1 MHIIVVGGGIIGATT
16 AHACLRHGHEVT
28 LLEAGDALAGGTS
41 FANGGQIAVSESAPW
56 SQPGLP
62 MKMLARSW
70 RADAPFRLRLRAD
83 PAQWRWLL
91 AFLANSRARAHHAGR
106 MRNLALARYS
116 LACLQR
122 TRAELG
128 NDFAYD
134 DAQKGILQLV
144 PAGAN
149 IDLDH
154 IRDQTARGVPVSWLG
169 PEEIAATEP
178 ALTAAVKNGL
188 FAGGVWGKAD
198 ESGDARVFTQRLVDT
213 FARAR
218 FVCHQN
224 MPVTQ
229 IIRKDK
235 QVRGVMSAERRF
247 EAEAVIVAAGVKSR
261 DLLAPLGVKLPIY
274 GVKGYSITMPLD
286 KGAPAPEISLTD
298 LKNRL
303 VVSRLGARLRVAG
316 FAEIGARPDIA
327 SVRVAAMRARVGE
340 LFPDLTL
347 PDNVSPWVGFRPMTP
362 DGAPL
367 IGPVPNVAGLYVNSG
382 HGPLG
387 WTFSHGAAQIVADL
401 ASGITPALDIEG
413 LSVTRAMARI
423 FSRRGAA

>member
-16 AHACLRHGHEVT
+16 AYACLRRGHEVT

-41 FANGGQIAVSESAPW
+41 YANGGQIAVSESAPW

-83 PAQWRWLL
+83 PTQWRWLF
-91 AFLANSRARAHHAGR
+91 AFLANSRAGPHHAGR
-106 MRNLALARYS
+106 MRNLALGRYS

-128 NDFAYD
+128 NDFTYD

-144 PAGAN
+144 PTGAS

-154 IRDQTARGVPVSWLG
+154 IRDQRARGVPVSWLG
-169 PEEIAATEP
+169 PEEIAAVEP
-178 ALTAAVKNGL
+178 ALTSAVEDGL
-188 FAGGVWGKAD
+188 FAGAVWGKAD
-198 ESGDARVFTQRLVDT
+198 ESGDAHLFAQRLVGA
-213 FARAR
+213 FPRAR
-218 FVCHQN
+218 FSQYCN
-224 MPVTQ
+224 MAVTR
-229 IIRKDK
+229 IISSNG
-235 QVRGVMSAERRF
+235 QVQGVLSAERRF
-247 EAEAVIVAAGVKSR
+247 DADAVIVAAGVHTR

-274 GVKGYSITMPLD
+274 GVKGYSITMPLN

-303 VVSRLGARLRVAG
+303 VVSRLGNRLRVAG
-316 FAEIGARPDIA
+316 FAEIGARADIA
-327 SVRVAAMRARVGE
+327 PARVAAMRARVGE
-340 LFPDLTL
+340 LFPDMALA
-347 PDNVSPWVGFRPMTP
+347 DDVSPWVGFRPMTP
-362 DGAPL
+362 DGTPL
-367 IGPVPNVAGLYVNSG
+367 IGPVPHIAGLYVNSG

-387 WTFSHGAAQIVADL
+387 WTFSHGAAQIIADL
-401 ASGITPALDIEG
+401 ATGITPAIDIGG
-413 LSVTRAMARI
+413 LGVTRAMVRL
-423 FSRRGAA
+423 FSGRSAT